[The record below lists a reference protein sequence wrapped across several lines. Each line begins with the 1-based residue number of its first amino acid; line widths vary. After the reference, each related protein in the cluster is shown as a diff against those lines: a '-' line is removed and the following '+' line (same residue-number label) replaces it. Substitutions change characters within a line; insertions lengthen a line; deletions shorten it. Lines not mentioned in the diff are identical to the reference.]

1 MKNFIKILSIL
12 AIIGIVIV
20 GCLLVLDVV
29 TSAESKDILQKT
41 LLVLGIV
48 ALGGVAVSFFSRTD
62 KNPSQS

>member
-12 AIIGIVIV
+12 AILGVVIV

-29 TSAESKDILQKT
+29 SSTESKDILQKT

-48 ALGGVAVSFFSRTD
+48 ALGGVVVSFFSRAGSPD
-62 KNPSQS
+62 QP